1 MHTVRFDRLRTVR
14 LENESQNGCAEICQE
29 PNGTRRV
36 KLRVSS
42 DACRREILTTLDERV
57 PVRLENGAL
66 ELLLPWYEGIPLRQW
81 LYERTPTLG
90 QRRDICL
97 SLLEQQV
104 ETRNKFPPCLTAL
117 SADTENLAIDNTSA
131 RLQYLPELGRWEPGI
146 GEPQAVCAAAA
157 VISEVLTQ
165 KLETWPLRRLPEELQ
180 LLRRRQEERDYTS
193 WGQLQRDVAA
203 IPDDLP
209 RIRPVLR
216 AYILR
221 AQNRLSRYGRY
232 ILRILAAALFT
243 AALLSLLSVYLQRKN
258 QSGPAWQGMP
268 RVGDQDLSCRTG
280 KSETKLPI
288 TSESAARR

>member
-1 MHTVRFDRLRTVR
+1 MQPVRFDRLRTVR
-14 LENESQNGCAEICQE
+14 LESESQNGCAEICQE
-29 PNGTRRV
+29 PNGTRWV
-36 KLRVSS
+36 KLRVRSG
-42 DACRREILTTLDERV
+42 ACQREVLNALDERV

-66 ELLLPWYEGIPLRQW
+66 ELLLPWHEGVPLGQW

-104 ETRNKFPPCLTAL
+104 EARKKLPPCLTAL
-117 SADTENLAIDNTSA
+117 SADTEHLAIDNTSA
-131 RLQYLPELGRWEPGI
+131 RLQYLPDLRKWEPGI

-157 VISEVLTQ
+157 VISTVLTSE
-165 KLETWPLRRLPEELQ
+165 LEPWPLRRLPEELQ
-180 LLRRRQEERDYTS
+180 LLHRRQKERDYTS
-193 WGQLQRDVAA
+193 WDQLQRDVAA

-209 RIRPVLR
+209 RLRPVLR

-232 ILRILAAALFT
+232 LLRILAAALLT
-243 AALLSLLSVYLQRKN
+243 TALLSLLSVYLQRKN

-268 RVGDQDLSCRTG
+268 QVGDQDLRNG
-280 KSETKLPI
+280 EGG
-288 TSESAARR
+288 E